1 MSKTTAIYVRRSV
14 SDADKGNNSL
24 SIAAQREECIRFL
37 GEGADFRIYC
47 DDGKSGKDIE
57 HRPAFQEMMTDAR
70 NGEISRI
77 IVKKYDRFSRNMRE
91 YLNITDTL
99 DKLGVSVISL
109 SEPFNTE
116 TKEGRMMRNNLL
128 NFAEFERETIA
139 ARVADAYNTKA
150 REIGFYQGGKVY
162 YGYVPERRTVNGKTG
177 SVLVPND
184 RAHVIVKAFEIYKEP
199 TTSLKDV
206 FSYFQQNGIDISVE
220 SKNGRSNMD
229 RSHCSRLLESPLY
242 VRADAEVYRYFSSM
256 GVEMLDDIEAYDG
269 VHGLFLHGK
278 HHSGAPVFVKVG
290 YHEGLVDAQT
300 WLAVQDKKAHNKRI
314 PNNSSA
320 LHSWLV
326 GLLKCS
332 HCGYS
337 VSVANHWNK
346 AHTKQWRYFFDTGFY
361 RADSCV
367 KRTLKLRP
375 DEVEQ
380 AVFEA
385 MNERIKTFE
394 IAKKKRSKPD
404 TEENRINGELAR
416 IDDEIR
422 KLMDKL
428 ANADT
433 VLFDYIQ
440 ERINALHKQ
449 KSELEQKLH
458 KQQRKH
464 KEIDTKPLSEP
475 LKRWSELSVQEKHEI
490 ALTMIEVVT
499 ISDETGID
507 IKFSI

>member
-1 MSKTTAIYVRRSV
+1 MLFRS
-14 SDADKGNNSL
+14 
-24 SIAAQREECIRFL
+24 
-37 GEGADFRIYC
+37 
-47 DDGKSGKDIE
+47 
-57 HRPAFQEMMTDAR
+57 
-70 NGEISRI
+70 
-77 IVKKYDRFSRNMRE
+77 
-91 YLNITDTL
+91 
-99 DKLGVSVISL
+99 
-109 SEPFNTE
+109 
-116 TKEGRMMRNNLL
+116 
-128 NFAEFERETIA
+128 
-139 ARVADAYNTKA
+139 
-150 REIGFYQGGKVY
+150 
-162 YGYVPERRTVNGKTG
+162 
-177 SVLVPND
+177 
-184 RAHVIVKAFEIYKEP
+184 
-199 TTSLKDV
+199 
-206 FSYFQQNGIDISVE
+206 
-220 SKNGRSNMD
+220 
-229 RSHCSRLLESPLY
+229 
-242 VRADAEVYRYFSSM
+242 
-256 GVEMLDDIEAYDG
+256 
-269 VHGLFLHGK
+269 
-278 HHSGAPVFVKVG
+278 
-290 YHEGLVDAQT
+290 
-300 WLAVQDKKAHNKRI
+300 
-314 PNNSSA
+314 

-337 VSVANHWNK
+337 ISVAYNWNK

-385 MNERIKTFE
+385 MNERIKTLE

-404 TEENRINGELAR
+404 TEANRINGELAR

-428 ANADT
+428 ADADT

-475 LKRWSELSVQEKHEI
+475 LKRWSELSVHEKHEI